1 MKIKHL
7 FHVVLTLVGAMII
20 TSCGSLGKSDDK
32 TFDLIP
38 IKIGKEESKISLI
51 DLDGNIVLEDEF
63 PSNSTIIVTNGVI
76 TEITGE
82 NGNVKYWVLEEK
94 KLKQLG
100 KEKYDAGMPFYE
112 GYAVVRNEKGMLSLI
127 NKKGEETIPNLS
139 KINNLNIVRVG
150 VVSDGLIRFK
160 DDKGA
165 WGYLSPDGEIKV
177 AAQFTSCED
186 FYKGKARVNKR
197 NGAFAVI
204 DKEGTEIFKGKSDFA
219 YQMESEGLMGYGLQE
234 GEGLWGFVNKEGE
247 KVIKDT
253 KFIEVGMF
261 TNGLNAVRE
270 NEGDWGVIDKEG
282 KFVGQLRAKYS
293 TMPIVSSDGKVII
306 NEDKEVKIFSNKGE
320 LLKEFDDY
328 KSLIPI
334 AKNRFLAK
342 QSNDKYV
349 IINEEGKELSN
360 TDFLIAGDFEEL
372 INYGVNASS
381 IRLLKNEL
389 SIESKYFEFETI
401 YKDIFKSI
409 SLNGILGVGQSNT
422 IESIINLFPNVSA
435 SGGSYIDKSDNFSFI
450 MTHDL
455 GGKKEDNTEEAIAAD
470 TTVVDDRDYSSAD
483 TTAAYQDDSYTNS
496 TITDNYP
503 YLSLYN
509 NEYAPQEIYSS
520 GFSYNLRF
528 YFTDFLK
535 LEIQGRDPVFTDMI
549 TTTGYRLNKAAKLQG
564 VLITFSFTD
573 LDSEIFFK
581 EIINK
586 INQAGFIKR
595 SNGDFI
601 NSKNPNRYIRISDNY
616 LYYSF

>member
-1 MKIKHL
+1 
-7 FHVVLTLVGAMII
+7 
-20 TSCGSLGKSDDK
+20 
-32 TFDLIP
+32 
-38 IKIGKEESKISLI
+38 
-51 DLDGNIVLEDEF
+51 
-63 PSNSTIIVTNGVI
+63 
-76 TEITGE
+76 
-82 NGNVKYWVLEEK
+82 
-94 KLKQLG
+94 
-100 KEKYDAGMPFYE
+100 
-112 GYAVVRNEKGMLSLI
+112 
-127 NKKGEETIPNLS
+127 
-139 KINNLNIVRVG
+139 
-150 VVSDGLIRFK
+150 
-160 DDKGA
+160 
-165 WGYLSPDGEIKV
+165 
-177 AAQFTSCED
+177 
-186 FYKGKARVNKR
+186 
-197 NGAFAVI
+197 
-204 DKEGTEIFKGKSDFA
+204 
-219 YQMESEGLMGYGLQE
+219 MESEGLIGYGLQD
-234 GEGLWGFVNKEGE
+234 GEGLWGFVNTEGE
-247 KVIKDT
+247 KVIKDN

-261 TNGLNAVRE
+261 SNGLNAVRE

-320 LLKEFDDY
+320 LQKEFDEY

-381 IRLLKNEL
+381 NRLLKNEL

-401 YKDIFKSI
+401 YTDIFKSI

-422 IESIINLFPNVSA
+422 IESIIKLFPNVSA
-435 SGGSYIDKSDNFSFI
+435 SGGSYIDKSDNFTLI

-455 GGKKEDNTEEAIAAD
+455 GGKKEEYTEEYTEEAIAAD
-470 TTVVDDRDYSSAD
+470 TTAVYDRNYSNAD

-496 TITDNYP
+496 TIADNYP

-520 GFSYNLRF
+520 GFSYNLTF
-528 YFTDFLK
+528 YFTDYVK
-535 LEIQGRDPVFTDMI
+535 REIQGRDPVYTDMI

-581 EIINK
+581 EIIDK
-586 INQAGFIKR
+586 INQAGFTKR
-595 SNGDFI
+595 SNGDFV